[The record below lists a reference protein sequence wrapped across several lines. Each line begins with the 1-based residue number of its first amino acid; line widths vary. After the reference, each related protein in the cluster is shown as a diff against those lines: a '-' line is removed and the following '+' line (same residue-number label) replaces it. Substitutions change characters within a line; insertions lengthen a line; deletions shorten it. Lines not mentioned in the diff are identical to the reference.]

1 MTPSSSARKLTR
13 RAMLKA
19 TAAAGGGL
27 MLGVSIPRLG
37 AAFAAEPDADF
48 APNAFVRIDR
58 RQQSH
63 ASRSRRSR
71 WGRASTRPSP

>member
-27 MLGVSIPRLG
+27 MLGVAIPRLG
-37 AAFAAEPDADF
+37 AAFAAEPNADF
-48 APNAFVRIDR
+48 APNAFVRIGADGKVT
-58 RQQSH
+58 
-63 ASRSRRSR
+63 SRSRRSR
-71 WGRASTRPSP
+71 WGRASTPPSP